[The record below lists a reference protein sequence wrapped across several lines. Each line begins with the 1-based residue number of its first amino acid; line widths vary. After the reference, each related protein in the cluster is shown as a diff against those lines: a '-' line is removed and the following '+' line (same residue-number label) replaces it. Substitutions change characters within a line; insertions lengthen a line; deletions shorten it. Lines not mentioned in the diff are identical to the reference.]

1 MSPSGN
7 EGRYRA
13 FSSNLGTQP
22 ALSAWETSS
31 QHYYDSRGVARIY
44 PMSLNGGGWKLWRGP
59 DFW

>member
-1 MSPSGN
+1 MSRQAMREVVGLLAQISERN
-7 EGRYRA
+7 
-13 FSSNLGTQP
+13 P

-44 PMSLNGGGWKLWRGP
+44 QMSLNDGGWKLWRDP